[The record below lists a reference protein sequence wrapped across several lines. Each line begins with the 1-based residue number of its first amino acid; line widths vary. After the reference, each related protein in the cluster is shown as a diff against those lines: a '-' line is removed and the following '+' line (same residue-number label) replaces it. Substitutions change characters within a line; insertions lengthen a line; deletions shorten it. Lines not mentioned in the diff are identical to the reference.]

1 MNFREALQKRGTSP
15 VQELALSVK
24 R

>member
-1 MNFREALQKRGTSP
+1 MYY
-15 VQELALSVK
+15 VILALSM